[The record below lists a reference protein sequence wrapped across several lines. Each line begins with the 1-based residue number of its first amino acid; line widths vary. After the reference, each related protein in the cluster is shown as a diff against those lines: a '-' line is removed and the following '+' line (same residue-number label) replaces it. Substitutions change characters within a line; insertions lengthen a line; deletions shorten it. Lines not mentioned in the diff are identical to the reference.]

1 MGVLFDNIPQNIRVP
16 FFYGEFRP
24 GGTPYSSQTRL
35 LLVGQMLASGNAI
48 ANEPVLVTDTAVDAM
63 FGVGSMLSGMYRTA
77 RLNAPAH
84 EIWALPLADA
94 GAGVAA
100 TGKLAIAAPD
110 ISQAQ
115 TLTVYIAGVRI
126 RIPVLT
132 TDDETTIATALAA
145 AINALPQLPVVATVT
160 GEDNDEVTLTARH
173 KGALGNDIMIDCGTI
188 TEDGLLARELITIT
202 AMASGGGDPDLS
214 TPFAALGDQEYDWI
228 ASPYGSTDALGD
240 ASDLLNDINGRW
252 SWAKQLYGHYICAH
266 TGSVGDLSTLGNGR
280 NDQHASI
287 FPCRKFRSP
296 PWLVAAA
303 VGARA
308 ARHLSAP
315 GSSAELS
322 RPLQTLI
329 LAGIKGPLAQGDILK
344 LSEKQTLLYDGISTY
359 FVDRAGNVCIERL
372 ITTYQYNAWGD
383 ADATYL
389 DVNTMAQSMYGI
401 RHLRAKI
408 TSTHGRKALAR
419 TNPSRNPG
427 VVTPN
432 DVRDTLVH
440 GYREL
445 VDLGVFEDVDL
456 FARDLVVEIDQTDA
470 NRINASLPL
479 DHVNQLRILAVAAV
493 NHMQRIAEAA

>member
-35 LLVGQMLASGNAI
+35 LLVGQMLSTGEAT
-48 ANEPVLVTDTAVDAM
+48 ANSPILVTDTAVDAL

-94 GAGVAA
+94 GPGVAA
-100 TGKLAIAAPD
+100 TGTLTIADPAVT
-110 ISQAQ
+110 QAQ
-115 TLTVYIAGVRI
+115 SMTIYIAGERI

-132 TDDETTIATALAA
+132 TDDEDTTATMLAA
-145 AINALPQLPVVATVT
+145 AINALPHLPVTAVVGS
-160 GEDNDEVTLTARH
+160 GENTHIVTLTARH
-173 KGALGNDIMIDCGTI
+173 KGTLGNAIMIDFGTI
-188 TEDGLLARELITIT
+188 TEDGLLAKEKITVV
-202 AMASGGGDPDLS
+202 AMASGATDPDLT
-214 TPFAALGDQEYDWI
+214 TPFASLGDQEYDWI
-228 ASPYGSTDALGD
+228 ASAYGSADALGD

-252 SWAKQLYGHYICAH
+252 SWAKQLYGHYIGVSTA
-266 TGSVGDLSTLGNGR
+266 TVGDLSTLGNGR
-280 NDQHASI
+280 NDPHASV

-322 RPLQTLI
+322 RPLQTLE
-329 LAGIKGPLAQGDILK
+329 LMSIKGPLLQGDILK

-359 FVDRAGNVCIERL
+359 FVQRDGKVCIERL
-372 ITTYQYNAWGD
+372 VTTYQTNAWGD

-389 DVNTMAQSMYGI
+389 DVNTMAQSMFGI
-401 RHLRAKI
+401 RHLRAKL
-408 TSTHGRKALAR
+408 TSTHGRKALAD

-427 VVTPN
+427 IVTVK
-432 DVRDTLVH
+432 DIRDTLVH
-440 GYREL
+440 GYQEL
-445 VDLGVFEDVDL
+445 VDSGVFEGIEI
-456 FARDLVVEIDQTDA
+456 FARDIVVERDQADA
-470 NRINASLPL
+470 NRINAHLPL

-493 NHMQRIAEAA
+493 NHMQRQAA